1 MLQLKFIK
9 MKCLKFQKDNILNW
23 EGVLIQTN
31 VNTEV
36 FGLIKFTNVEPMN
49 PIESE
54 LDAIERVEE
63 VKQFHKENAIKK
75 SNRFYDYL
83 KLQIMSLN
91 DTGTK
96 KLNEHIFKDTKG
108 NNLNIILN

>member
-1 MLQLKFIK
+1 MYFAKLHQKKL
-9 MKCLKFQKDNILNW
+9 LKFQRNNILNY

-36 FGLIKFTNVEPMN
+36 FGMIKFKSTEPMN

-63 VKQFHKENAIKK
+63 VKQFHKDNGILKG
-75 SNRFYDYL
+75 NRFYDYL

-91 DTGTK
+91 DAGTK
-96 KLNEHIFKDTKG
+96 KVDEHIFKDSNG
-108 NNLNIILN
+108 NNINIILN